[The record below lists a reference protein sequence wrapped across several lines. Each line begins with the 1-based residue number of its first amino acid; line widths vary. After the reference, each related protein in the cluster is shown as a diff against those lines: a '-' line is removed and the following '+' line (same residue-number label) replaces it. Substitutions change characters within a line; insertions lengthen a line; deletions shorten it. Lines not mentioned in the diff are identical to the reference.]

1 MNILQNA
8 MLDYMAQ
15 TVKGFAVLTVK
26 YLAYVTKWRGN
37 VKVDVRLDGKTLNVI
52 KVRIETTY
60 SRL

>member
-15 TVKGFAVLTVK
+15 TVKGFAVLPVEN
-26 YLAYVTKWRGN
+26 LAYVTKWQGN

>member
-26 YLAYVTKWRGN
+26 NLAYVTKWQGN